1 MEEEKKEPVKNRN
14 PYTRAL
20 NVIGFTTLFVGIIG
34 SFYLGD
40 LFSIGWDFNYGVFL
54 AGAFAS
60 TCTCV
65 LMLGLGEIIN
75 ILDDNRNFL
84 RKIAGD
90 TSDIGDTSDQR
101 EDEFEEYESEEEAG
115 ETEEG

>member
-20 NVIGFTTLFVGIIG
+20 NVIGFTTLFVGIIS

-40 LFSIGWDFNYGVFL
+40 LFSIGWDFNYGVFI

-75 ILDDNRNFL
+75 ILDDCRNHL

-90 TSDIGDTSDQR
+90 TSDQK
-101 EDEFEEYESEEEAG
+101 ENEFHEYETEYETEEEAD
-115 ETEEG
+115 EN

>member
-20 NVIGFTTLFVGIIG
+20 NVIGFTTLFVGIIS

-40 LFSIGWDFNYGVFL
+40 LFSIGWDFNYGVFI

-90 TSDIGDTSDQR
+90 TSDQK
-101 EDEFEEYESEEEAG
+101 ENEFHEYETEYETEEEAD
-115 ETEEG
+115 EN

>member
-14 PYTRAL
+14 PYTRGL

-60 TCTCV
+60 TFTCV
-65 LMLGLGEIIN
+65 LLLGLGEIIN
-75 ILDDNRNFL
+75 ILDDNRIFL

-90 TSDIGDTSDQR
+90 TSDQK

-115 ETEEG
+115 ETKEG